1 MTLFCPIV
9 VRRPDPMSL
18 FLEFVVDEFVE
29 DLGVQ
34 NCQIAT
40 NRLAKSASLRPIHP
54 LIKQS
59 EITSVGTKVL
69 HVTDI
74 GWLERSEISNYTVL
88 CSASE
93 KVIS

>member
-34 NCQIAT
+34 NCQIAA
-40 NRLAKSASLRPIHP
+40 NRFAKSASLWPIHP
-54 LIKQS
+54 LFKPS
-59 EITSVGTKVL
+59 EVTTVGTKVF

-74 GWLERSEISNYTVL
+74 DWLDRNEISNYTVL
-88 CSASE
+88 C
-93 KVIS
+93 